1 MTAFPVWCRMVVLST
16 MVLAFGLPLQAR
28 EKTDVVYLKNGDRI
42 TCEIKSLI
50 DGVLLVSLDYVD
62 GTMPVDWRKV
72 VRVESTQRFVVLTY
86 SGLTYTGTLS
96 PGQRSDTDETIV
108 QLTQLEGEKVE
119 IKESEIARIHT
130 DSESFLKRLNGSVG
144 LGASYSKGNNATQYS
159 FSTDADYRRERW
171 GAAAAYESSLS
182 ANSGSTTS
190 KRNQVAA
197 QGFRLLPRNQYY
209 VGGLGGF
216 LQSSVQQI
224 QLQTTLGGG
233 LGRYLV
239 HTNSTTLTVLGGVGW
254 QNLNYT
260 HLSVPTKTQLAI
272 GIVKGEIRVYKFK
285 RTNLNVI
292 GILEPALTAPGRVRF
307 DTNASYYLKLF
318 SNLNWNVTFYGS
330 WDNRPPV
337 GLQGNDYG
345 TSTGLSWTF
354 GNR

>member
-72 VRVESTQRFVVLTY
+72 VRVESTQRFVVITY
-86 SGLTYTGTLS
+86 AGLTYTGTLS
-96 PGQRSDTDETIV
+96 PGQRSEAEETIV
-108 QLTQLEGEKVE
+108 QLTQLEGEKVD

-130 DSESFLKRLNGSVG
+130 DSESFLKRLNGSVS
-144 LGASYSKGNNATQYS
+144 LGASYSKGNQATQYS
-159 FSTDADYRRERW
+159 FGTDADYRRERW
-171 GAAAAYESSLS
+171 GAGAAYESSLS
-182 ANSGSTTS
+182 GNSGSTSS
-190 KRNQVAA
+190 KRNQVGAR
-197 QGFRLLPRNQYY
+197 GFHLLPWNQYY
-209 VGGLGGF
+209 VEGLGGF

-224 QLQTTLGGG
+224 KLQTTLGGG
-233 LGRYLV
+233 IGHYFI
-239 HTNSTTLTVLGGVGW
+239 HTNSTSLTVLGGLAW

-260 HLSVPTKTQLAI
+260 HLSTPTKTQLAI

-292 GILEPALTAPGRVRF
+292 GILQPALTDPGRVRF

-318 SNLNWNVTFYGS
+318 SNLNWNLTFYGN

-337 GLQGNDYG
+337 GLQGSDYG